1 MIESRRIDV
10 QPLLTEMPLSGA
22 ESTSRPA
29 ADRSHAI
36 IVQIDFSAQLTGR
49 YRSVCQRSDGGFREI
64 AHGSRD
70 IDLEKVF
77 VRPRGLQSRKLTVE

>member
-1 MIESRRIDV
+1 MIESHRIDV

-49 YRSVCQRSDGGFREI
+49 YRSASQ
-64 AHGSRD
+64 
-70 IDLEKVF
+70 
-77 VRPRGLQSRKLTVE
+77 